1 MSCPEIGTIALPELD
16 PETQAHVDSCASCR
30 EKRARLDRLLT
41 LPAEADPPKDV
52 LPRLLAQ
59 IDAQMARDAE
69 GVPMLRVGEAARPA
83 RVPQTRRIAAA
94 IFATAVV
101 GASVFAALS
110 RSELTERE
118 RRLQTIVLES
128 EWRALGYSSEQQFLA
143 DVGGGK

>member
-1 MSCPEIGTIALPELD
+1 MSCPEIGKVALPELD
-16 PETQAHVDSCASCR
+16 PETQAHVDSCTSCR

-41 LPAEADPPKDV
+41 LPAEAVPPKEV
-52 LPRLLAQ
+52 LPKLLAQ
-59 IDAQMARDAE
+59 IDAQIAR
-69 GVPMLRVGEAARPA
+69 EAARPV

-94 IFATAVV
+94 IFAMAVV

-110 RSELTERE
+110 RSELNERE
-118 RRLQTIVLES
+118 QRLQTIVLES